1 MRSRTILATAACSM
15 LLVGGS
21 AAQAADAISAD
32 PPARPER
39 PSRLMTIGRAYTTEA
54 GGCESRNTHFHV
66 TAIQPIDRTKMDK
79 SQVLA
84 GVFFRS
90 QQLTGQS
97 GWRNVGFSPD
107 GRSIEFDLYA
117 RGGGELDS
125 AGSGRSRCEAPS
137 PARAVVDIEA
147 WVFD

>member
-1 MRSRTILATAACSM
+1 MPSRTILAAAACSM
-15 LLVGGS
+15 LLFGGR
-21 AAQAADAISAD
+21 AAPAADAIPAD

-39 PSRLMTIGRAYTTEA
+39 PSRLMTIGRAYTVEA
-54 GGCESRNTHFHV
+54 GGCESRHQTFHV
-66 TAIQPIDRTKMDK
+66 TAIQPIDRTRGDK

-84 GVFFRS
+84 GVFFRGRE
-90 QQLTGQS
+90 LTGRS

-107 GRSIEFDLYA
+107 GRSVEFDLYA
-117 RGGGELDS
+117 RGGGELAS
-125 AGSGRSRCEAPS
+125 PGHGPQRCETPS